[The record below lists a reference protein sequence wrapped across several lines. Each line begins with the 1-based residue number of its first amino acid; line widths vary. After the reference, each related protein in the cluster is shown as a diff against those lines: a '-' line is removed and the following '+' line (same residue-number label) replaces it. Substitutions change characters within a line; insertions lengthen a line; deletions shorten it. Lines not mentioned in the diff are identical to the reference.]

1 MRKPKMTKAQ
11 QREAL
16 RLEIAKQLQ
25 AFLAVRSKYPRD
37 AEIFRQMVG
46 DKEAEAYYG
55 GMIAIEHVAQQNDF
69 VIDYWFNAK
78 TAEWEFSVVDELSY
92 CG

>member
-1 MRKPKMTKAQ
+1 MKKPKKTKAEK
-11 QREAL
+11 REAL

-69 VIDYWFNAK
+69 VIGYWYNNK
-78 TAEWEFSVVDELSY
+78 TNEWEFSIVDELSF